1 MECKHERYYSVN
13 CVLYCEKCGI
23 RLPDGWKP
31 ETKEPA
37 PVEVAETPKP
47 ARKKGGKK

>member
-1 MECKHERYYSVN
+1 MECKHEKYYSVN

-31 ETKEPA
+31 EEKKEEPA
-37 PVEVAETPKP
+37 PVKP
-47 ARKKGGKK
+47 QRKKGGKK